1 MEKYYFHF
9 GDYYGDGHRQYT
21 TICCQSPKTQQEIQ
35 EIINKIDELHPAF
48 NNWKDN
54 GLAIQYDEPHIG
66 NESWKDIIKL
76 GYPYEKLGILLED
89 LEFDNYTGWDD
100 LKERYDL
107 REIYV
112 NIDFIMDVFLF
123 VMNYYGAELTEVVE
137 DHSNHFDFGYGYGC
151 FYG

>member
-1 MEKYYFHF
+1 MNKYYFHF

-21 TICCQSPKTQQEIQ
+21 TICCQSPKNREEIQ
-35 EIINKIDELHPAF
+35 EIINKIEFQHPAF
-48 NNWKDN
+48 NNWDG
-54 GLAIQYDEPHIG
+54 GLANQYDEPHIG
-66 NESWKDIIKL
+66 NVAWDEIIKL

-100 LKERYDL
+100 LKERYEL
-107 REIYV
+107 KEIYI

-137 DHSNHFDFGYGYGC
+137 DNSNHFDFGYGYGC
-151 FYG
+151 FY